1 VLIQGLLKGP
11 YVIDG
16 GTGFIG
22 QSLALRLRQAGLE
35 VRVTD
40 RRLSMSSD
48 HGQATLEQALAGA
61 AGCFHLSRETPRV
74 LTASLAVGRVPVV
87 LTSSAAVYGHQ
98 PDLPV
103 PETAE
108 LSPVTAY
115 GIEKLASEHEAALAF
130 SSHGI
135 PSLILRLFNIY
146 GPRNE
151 LHSPHAGV
159 VAHFL
164 AHLAA
169 GQPLPLAGDG
179 AQRRDFLYIDD
190 AVMMLI
196 AGMAWLQEERGH
208 AVLNACSG
216 VPVSLLDLIAL
227 LEPLLGRRATLAH
240 QPASPT
246 DVRYCYGSTTRLHG
260 FLRLGASLSL
270 GDGLKRTW
278 SGSTFS

>member
-1 VLIQGLLKGP
+1 MLIQGLLKGP

-22 QSLALRLRQAGLE
+22 QALALRLRQAGLE

-40 RRLSMSSD
+40 RRLSISKD
-48 HGQATLEQALAGA
+48 HGQAALEQALAGA

-74 LTASLAVGRVPVV
+74 LAASLVAGRVPVV
-87 LTSSAAVYGHQ
+87 VTSSAAVYGHQ
-98 PDLPV
+98 PDWPV
-103 PETAE
+103 PETARPC
-108 LSPVTAY
+108 PVTPY
-115 GIEKLASEHEAALAF
+115 GVEKLASEHEAAVAF
-130 SSHGI
+130 SSHGV
-135 PSLILRLFNIY
+135 PSLIVRLFNIY

-151 LHSPHAGV
+151 AGSPYAGV

-169 GQPLPLAGDG
+169 GEPLPMAGDG
-179 AQRRDFLYIDD
+179 AQRRDFLHIAD
-190 AVMMLI
+190 AVTMLI
-196 AGMAWLQEERGH
+196 AGMAWLQAERGH

-216 VPVSLLDLIAL
+216 VPVSLLDLVSL
-227 LEPLLGRRATLAH
+227 LEPLLGRHATLAH

-260 FLRLGASLSL
+260 FLGLGASISL
-270 GDGLKRTW
+270 GDGLRMTW
-278 SGSTFS
+278 SGSRLS